1 MFLSFFL
8 FVPMSGKLAGIRAI
22 SGSQAAVLSRCALCK
37 TEYTVQEINF
47 KTGDKNR
54 NYFHEV

>member
-1 MFLSFFL
+1 
-8 FVPMSGKLAGIRAI
+8 MSGKLAGIRAI

-47 KTGDKNR
+47 KTRDINR
-54 NYFHEV
+54 NYFHAV